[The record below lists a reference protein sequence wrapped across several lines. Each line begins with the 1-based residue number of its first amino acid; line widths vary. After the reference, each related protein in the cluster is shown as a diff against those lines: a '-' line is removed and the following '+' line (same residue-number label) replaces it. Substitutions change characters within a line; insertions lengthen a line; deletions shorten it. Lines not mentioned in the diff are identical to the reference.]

1 MKMLIVTMINTLLE
15 EGVFELPVV
24 TPVLSDTIRLYVIK
38 HYIIKKTRTNLAASS
53 QQVI

>member
-38 HYIIKKTRTNLAASS
+38 QYITKKQGTNLGKFS
-53 QQVI
+53 QQLI